1 MPGTDAL
8 ISAGACTRCFLKDSL
23 RDSNMVESPAFGA
36 RSWFVSWFWLWGLG
50 FLSLSFLIRKM
61 DWEEINENL
70 DED

>member
-1 MPGTDAL
+1 
-8 ISAGACTRCFLKDSL
+8 
-23 RDSNMVESPAFGA
+23 MVESPAFGA